1 MIKSLTKLFVA
12 SVIATVTLLA
22 LMAGMTQALS
32 GGALLELLSP
42 PAEASTVCV
51 QFGPY
56 RLCKQRTP
64 TK

>member
-1 MIKSLTKLFVA
+1 MIGSLTKLFVA

-32 GGALLELLSP
+32 GGALLDLLSP
-42 PAEASTVCV
+42 PAEASISCT
-51 QFGPY
+51 PIIPWK
-56 RLCKQRTP
+56 CKTKVP